1 MSRHRHRFEAYLDKV
16 FGFSDLVSALPE
28 GRQFPQHAWKK
39 VLDAVFLGAAMQIP
53 SLLQIEAECHHGALA
68 KRIGPVSDDTLAY
81 SLERQSPQPLFAL
94 SCEIARRLK
103 RNGVLHSDWSRGW
116 VVGAVDGIEICS
128 SFARC
133 CDACMARE
141 VQHKVNGEMKT
152 EIQYYHRIVVVVLVS
167 TDFPIPLGVRFQK
180 QGETEVACALALLQ
194 DLVGHLG
201 RRFLDVLVGDA
212 LYLQAPF
219 VQEVERLGLVW
230 AFTLKENQP
239 ELLHEAERCTQASPT
254 GVHQEPDREIRYWHL
269 PELDWPVAD
278 RRIRVVKTFRI
289 EQQRRV
295 TVREKDAPRTKTK
308 SAIAQ
313 PSTNF
318 YATNFELGS
327 ISPLF
332 IHQLSRSRWRIDAE
346 VFQTITTD
354 CHLKHP
360 AVHQTTAIRM
370 VKQFLPHLKTKSEAA
385 ITNVSSGLAFV
396 PLPIS
401 PVYCATKAGLH
412 SFTES
417 LRVQLKNTTVKV
429 FELAPPATQTELL
442 GDFNSEDMKGVSIM
456 KVEDM
461 VKVAVKGMQTDRFEI
476 RPGQANQL
484 KMMSR
489 VAPGFILK
497 QMSRSVDRML
507 RTQN

>member
-39 VLDAVFLGAAMQIP
+39 VFDAVFLGAAMQIP
-53 SLLQIEAECHHGALA
+53 SLLQIEAECRDGALA
-68 KRIGPVSDDTLAY
+68 TRIGPISDDTLGY
-81 SLERQSPQPLFAL
+81 SLERQSPEPVFAL

-103 RNGVLHSDWSRGW
+103 RNGVLRSDWSRGL

-133 CDACMARE
+133 CDACMERE

-167 TDFPIPLGVRFQK
+167 TSFPIPLGVRFQK
-180 QGETEVACALALLQ
+180 NGEGEVACAWALLQ
-194 DLVGHLG
+194 DLVGQLG

-239 ELLHEAERCTQASPT
+239 ELLREAERLTQESPI
-254 GVHQEPDREIRYWHL
+254 GVQEEPDREIRYWHL
-269 PELDWPVAD
+269 PEVDWPVAD
-278 RRIRVVKTFRI
+278 RQIRVVKTVRI

-295 TVREKDAPRTKTK
+295 TVRTKDAARIKGK
-308 SAIAQ
+308 MAMSQ

-332 IHQLSRSRWRIDAE
+332 LHQLSRSRWRIDTE

-360 AVHQTTAIRM
+360 AVHQTTALVVLTMIR
-370 VKQFLPHLKTKSEAA
+370 FLAYTLSLVFYHRQVRSHARRKCDTFHALAQRFA
-385 ITNVSSGLAFV
+385 YWFLAVS
-396 PLPIS
+396 P
-401 PVYCATKAGLH
+401 
-412 SFTES
+412 
-417 LRVQLKNTTVKV
+417 NT
-429 FELAPPATQTELL
+429 
-442 GDFNSEDMKGVSIM
+442 S
-456 KVEDM
+456 
-461 VKVAVKGMQTDRFEI
+461 
-476 RPGQANQL
+476 
-484 KMMSR
+484 
-489 VAPGFILK
+489 
-497 QMSRSVDRML
+497 
-507 RTQN
+507 